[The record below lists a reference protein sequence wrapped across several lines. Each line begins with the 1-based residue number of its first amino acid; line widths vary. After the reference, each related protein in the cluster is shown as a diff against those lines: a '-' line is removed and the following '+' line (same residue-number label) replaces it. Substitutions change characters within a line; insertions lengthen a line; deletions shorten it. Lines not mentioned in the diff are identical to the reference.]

1 MMAREGGSMR
11 RFAFLLAA
19 VLVAGA
25 AGDLLAKFGIS
36 KTRAM
41 LPRVRPP
48 AARILADA
56 VAVEVRSGSSEVSSS
71 HVALVRGRLE
81 EAVRFAGLFE
91 LVERP
96 RDADAVVH
104 VTIDA
109 LTAEIRDEIQ
119 MERKRVKI
127 GEKQVWDEKKQKYRT
142 EDVYGDREQP
152 VSFRVAGGSV
162 NATVEVESEGD
173 RQTRDASASYSQ
185 RFRSENGIPQEASSE
200 ESLRRFLVA
209 AAAENAVGV
218 VAYGADPVEV
228 LLAVDGELKDGNRL
242 AEQGRFRDALA
253 SWDRARYKGDKE
265 AARLHNVGVAH
276 EAMAYDAPPHAAEH
290 LDELQKAREFYRAA
304 RQLDS
309 GEKYFKDPLE
319 RIEVSLSYAGQAVE
333 LFAEIDRFREER
345 SSRTARSGRAR
356 SAAAPKVVPA
366 AVDIHRPPLPIPPPR
381 TGGGELENDRSA
393 ADAPLRNGS
402 FESSLSPWSVDG
414 AAAVVSESG
423 RGRVLEVKAGQASGE
438 ARQAIGVQ
446 LAGSATLSLEYKVT
460 SGEGR
465 VRVLLGYLDT
475 TGRERTSTLEVTAGE
490 GPGAWS
496 PWSVE
501 LSALRPRPARAT
513 DLKVVVEGGT
523 VRVDNV
529 ALTVR

>member
-1 MMAREGGSMR
+1 MR
-11 RFAFLLAA
+11 RLAFILAA
-19 VLVAGA
+19 VFVAGA
-25 AGDLLAKFGIS
+25 ARDVLAKFGIS
-36 KTRAM
+36 KTHAM

-48 AARILADA
+48 SARILAEA
-56 VAVEVRSGSSEVSSS
+56 VAVEVRSDAPEVGSS
-71 HVALVRGRLE
+71 HVALVRGRLQ
-81 EAVRFAGLFE
+81 EAVRVSGLFE
-91 LVERP
+91 LAERS

-104 VTIDA
+104 VTLDA

-127 GEKQVWDEKKQKYRT
+127 GEKQVWDEKKQKYKT

-162 NATVEVESEGD
+162 NATVEVESGGD

-185 RFRSENGIPQEASSE
+185 RFRSEDGIPQEASSE
-200 ESLRRFLVA
+200 ESLRRFLVT
-209 AAAENAVGV
+209 AAAENAVAA
-218 VAYGADPVEV
+218 VAYGADPVDV
-228 LLAVDGELKDGNRL
+228 LLAVDGELKDGNRM

-253 SWDRARYKGDKE
+253 AWERARYKGDKE

-276 EAMAYDAPPHAAEH
+276 EGLAYDAPPHAAEH
-290 LDELQKAREFYRAA
+290 LEHLQKAKEFYRAA
-304 RQLDS
+304 RELDP
-309 GEKYFKDPLE
+309 GEKYFKDPLD
-319 RIEVSLSYAGQAVE
+319 RIEVSLSNAGQAAE
-333 LFAEIDRFREER
+333 QFAEIERYREER
-345 SSRTARSGRAR
+345 SSRTARSGPAR
-356 SAAAPKVVPA
+356 PDAAPKAVPA
-366 AVDIHRPPLPIPPPR
+366 AVTAESGPR
-381 TGGGELENDRSA
+381 GDLKAPTSPN
-393 ADAPLRNGS
+393 APLRNGS
-402 FESSLSPWSVDG
+402 FESSVSPWSVGG

-438 ARQAIGVQ
+438 ARQAIGVE
-446 LAGSATLSLEYKVT
+446 LAGGATLSLEYKIT

-496 PWSVE
+496 PWSVD
-501 LSALRPRPARAT
+501 LSALRPKPARAT
-513 DLKVVVEGGT
+513 DVKVVVEGGT